1 MDIRSKIASFEAHN
15 QQVRATSV
23 PASHPT
29 ARTPTREA
37 PTARTPTRE
46 ALTAR
51 TTTREASQNRRERL
65 AREANELPARMMN
78 KGSTPSSLAER
89 RRARQLQKQKRLSRE
104 TNSSPITEDNNSK
117 TVSRSSS
124 ESSPA
129 QRRTKALPEASPI
142 SNVSSSNVSMDSSRS
157 YDDDNLDDIPLSPD
171 RRLSPARAAKA
182 HRGRRKQQQRPE
194 SAPDHHHMPE
204 YEHSEPPTDDE
215 VTLTSVRQI
224 MQPGEGGGLNLSA
237 SSSTIGTDVKD
248 LPPTNTQAFL
258 SARAA
263 FGDDERTFD
272 YGERDA
278 ADDDDESV
286 TFEQRKEAARK
297 AKEAE
302 KTRKEGFVDG
312 AKNPLLNT
320 EDVSY
325 YRQTLDTP
333 AAKVTGGLVAA
344 GTIGC
349 LLLGPVGLL
358 VGAAAVGIGVGVMQ
372 IPEEQ
377 RAHVRDK
384 AVKTAHQAKESVVNA
399 SEVLSSSCAAGCH
412 DLGVADHLPS
422 DVKEFF
428 ENPDPKKKKGKDEAS
443 VMNGVGTGVE
453 RSKDVNGPS
462 PGGNEGRKPPKLMN
476 QSPSKTGKRRAA
488 CLRNCKPFGR
498 TVDVFLSLFDATCEL
513 MLSRFSFCLVARIVP
528 VDQIYSL
535 EPSLQPRA
543 WLDVMASANT
553 SQDQKN
559 EGMEEI
565 LILAKDKRHA
575 RFFLEEGILDSLM
588 CIIMQYL
595 DSGPERKDEDAFL
608 HAKLAASCCVTL
620 GKAHCAA
627 VHTEGD
633 LQLMSLY
640 ERGTVPE
647 ERQLAQMLHEVP
659 HHVQVALSP
668 TEDIFVIKQMSI
680 TQAEEMAR
688 SIMPLAQGKKPEIS
702 S

>member
-29 ARTPTREA
+29 ARTPSREA

-104 TNSSPITEDNNSK
+104 TISSPITEVNNSK

-124 ESSPA
+124 ESSPT
-129 QRRTKALPEASPI
+129 QRQTKSLPEASPI

-182 HRGRRKQQQRPE
+182 HRGRRKQHQRPE

-224 MQPGEGGGLNLSA
+224 MQPGEGGGLSLSA

-297 AKEAE
+297 AKEAA

-325 YRQTLDTP
+325 FRQTLDTP

-377 RAHVRDK
+377 RAHVKDK
-384 AVKTAHQAKESVVNA
+384 AVKTAHQATESVVNA

-428 ENPDPKKKKGKDEAS
+428 ENPDPKKKKGKDDAS

-453 RSKDVNGPS
+453 RSLDVNGPS

-488 CLRNCKPFGR
+488 CFRN
-498 TVDVFLSLFDATCEL
+498 S
-513 MLSRFSFCLVARIVP
+513 RIVP

-668 TEDIFVIKQMSI
+668 TEDVFVIKQVSI